1 MNITPSTHV
10 ADIATAAPGTIKV
23 FQKHRIDFCCGGK
36 LPLAEVCERH
46 QLDLQQIISELD
58 GSLIAAEA
66 TTDWTR
72 APLTDLIGHIQ
83 RRFHR
88 PLTAE
93 LPRLRAMLDKVVTR
107 HGARLPDTLP
117 VLQNVFGELMSELL
131 SHMTKEDL
139 VLFPAIVSLEAG
151 QPPRAGGDWSW
162 IDQPIAAME
171 AEHAYA
177 GAALER
183 IAELT
188 DGYAPP
194 EDACPTFR
202 GLYHGLA
209 ELERDMH
216 QHVHLENHILFPRA
230 AALARRVAVPEGE
243 PWTANH

>member
-36 LPLAEVCERH
+36 LPLADVCQRH
-46 QLDLQQIISELD
+46 QLDVQQIIAELD
-58 GSLIAAEA
+58 GSLVTAEA
-66 TTDWTR
+66 GTDWAK
-72 APLTDLIGHIQ
+72 APLTDLVAHIQ
-83 RRFHR
+83 RRYHR
-88 PLTAE
+88 PLTEE
-93 LPRLRAMLDKVVTR
+93 LPRLRAMLDKVVSR
-107 HGARLPDTLP
+107 HGTRLPETLLP
-117 VLQNVFGELMSELL
+117 LQEVFAELQSELL
-131 SHMTKEDL
+131 AHMTKEDL
-139 VLFPAIVSLEAG
+139 VLFPAIVALEGDQA
-151 QPPRAGGDWSW
+151 PRASADWRW
-162 IDQPIAAME
+162 IDQPIAAMG
-171 AEHAYA
+171 AEHACA

-188 DGYAPP
+188 DGHVPP

-230 AALARRVAVPEGE
+230 ATLARRVAVP
-243 PWTANH
+243 